1 MTPNEAMHQDRT
13 VAARGNP
20 SMIRQALS
28 VPNQLTMLR
37 LVALPFV
44 LISMIY
50 ERHDLAFWL
59 FIALINI

>member
-1 MTPNEAMHQDRT
+1 MTPNEAMHQERT

-37 LVALPFV
+37 LLLLPFV
-44 LISMIY
+44 LYATIDVSQPFSG
-50 ERHDLAFWL
+50 AV
-59 FIALINI
+59 